1 MSTWEKPLQQT
12 LVDLV
17 VLGWTAVF
25 AGHDT
30 AAVAVYLFHNLKTC
44 NSRVECSFTL

>member
-30 AAVAVYLFHNLKTC
+30 AAVYLFHNRLKTC